1 MTIRA
6 PKPGPSAWLAA
17 LRHLEAHPHNPL
29 GDGYVEA
36 GTLAAL
42 RRRGLVGRHV
52 VGRGR
57 GQRTTSPLTP
67 AGCAVLDAA
76 DGPTWSV
83 TMANHLHT
91 PSDPE
96 DEPARFRRIFR
107 ARSAAAAY
115 AAAVAFGEAEGDCSP
130 AGGVEDVEGPLWAVP
145 EAVPW

>member
-1 MTIRA
+1 MSAAT
-6 PKPGPSAWLAA
+6 KPLPASWLAA
-17 LRHLEAHPHNPL
+17 LRAIDANDWNPM
-29 GDGYVEA
+29 GRA
-36 GTLAAL
+36 GSSVDVSVGRAL
-42 RRRGLVGRHV
+42 LRRGLVERKGARM
-52 VGRGR
+52 
-57 GQRTTSPLTP
+57 PLTP